1 MLTAPGAESV
11 VDADAP
17 LSVVV
22 IGGKNTL
29 GAMPFVHQSLHEDSY
44 RRFFAGLEA
53 LQEEARIDVY
63 YKPKGRIG
71 ENEAWLERVVG
82 DSARWQGIISH
93 PLKIA
98 LPNMLFV
105 SISVGSGALLEGLA
119 RGIPCVIVKDF
130 PAREYLALAPDVI
143 STGPVDEILEIVKA
157 CTESGGLTRFT
168 RQQLERFA
176 YETGHADISELNGI
190 RRLDVMRDS
199 AGQTP

>member
-1 MLTAPGAESV
+1 MLSAPDASSL

-17 LSVVV
+17 LLVVV

-29 GAMPFVHQSLHEDSY
+29 GAMPFVNQSLHEDSY
-44 RRFFAGLEA
+44 RQFFAGLEV
-53 LQEEARIDVY
+53 LQGGAQIDVF
-63 YKPKGRIG
+63 YKPKGNVG
-71 ENEAWLERVVG
+71 ENMAWLDRIVG
-82 DSARWQGIISH
+82 DSARWQGIITH

-143 STGPVDEILEIVKA
+143 PTGPVDEILEIVKA
-157 CTESGGLTRFT
+157 CTESGGLTRLT

-176 YETGHADISELNGI
+176 YETGHADVSELNGI

>member
-1 MLTAPGAESV
+1 V
-11 VDADAP
+11 C
-17 LSVVV
+17 
-22 IGGKNTL
+22 
-29 GAMPFVHQSLHEDSY
+29 
-44 RRFFAGLEA
+44 
-53 LQEEARIDVY
+53 

-82 DSARWQGIISH
+82 DSARWQGIITH

-143 STGPVDEILEIVKA
+143 STGPVDEILEIIEA
-157 CTESGGLTRFT
+157 CTESNGLTRFT
-168 RQQLERFA
+168 QQQLERFA
-176 YETGHADISELNGI
+176 YEAGPADVEGSM
-190 RRLDVMRDS
+190 D
-199 AGQTP
+199 